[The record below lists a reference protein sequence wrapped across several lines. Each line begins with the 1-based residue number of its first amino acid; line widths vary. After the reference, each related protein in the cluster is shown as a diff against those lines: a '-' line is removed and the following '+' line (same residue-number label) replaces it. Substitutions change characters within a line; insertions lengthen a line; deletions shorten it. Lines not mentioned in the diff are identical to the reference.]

1 MIFVQ
6 IRKPRLREVKQP
18 TEGHRG
24 KKEQSCVWL
33 LNPKTKKMR
42 LEEVPKLW

>member
-33 LNPKTKKMR
+33 LNPKTKK
-42 LEEVPKLW
+42 K